1 MIMVSSR
8 LVPILTA
15 LILSA
20 VVVYA
25 EGVNFITVTSW
36 SEALELSKKAN
47 KPIFLDAFTDWCGW
61 CKVMDKET
69 FSDPDVATFMN
80 ANFVNVKM
88 EMETGEG
95 IDVAMKYRISSFPT
109 FKVFAV
115 DGTPTYTVMGYQP
128 PKDWLKSLALM
139 TDASKAQRAKGVTAT
154 LKLAYP
160 DWHRGAY
167 LKGKSKTIADAKI
180 VQAWF
185 DEQKDRMSEVAWCV
199 INRYQLSEAQQE
211 WVMDHEA
218 DYRDLYGDEFD
229 HVIQMRAQSVFGNAV
244 AKKDKSLLEK
254 ATDLITRSSPDASE
268 SIRDRLQAMYFGRIG
283 EWMELA
289 DVIVRMS
296 LATDASADQIN
307 EYAWDMYQKCDDKA
321 PLLKAAEAM
330 KRTTAKLESV
340 QWAFVDTYA
349 ALLYKTGQYDEA
361 EQQAIRAIEMGAT
374 ATEDVSSTEELL
386 TKIRAARSTKTDSK

>member
-1 MIMVSSR
+1 MSSSR
-8 LVPILTA
+8 TVSILTA

-25 EGVNFITVTSW
+25 EGVNFVTVTSW
-36 SEALELSKKAN
+36 SEALELAKKAN

-69 FSDPDVATFMN
+69 FSDPDVAAFMN
-80 ANFVNVKM
+80 ARFVNVKM

-95 IDVAMKYRISSFPT
+95 VDVAMKYRISSFPT

-128 PKDWLKSLALM
+128 PKDWLKSLAMM

-160 DWHRGAY
+160 EWHRGAY
-167 LKGKSKTIADAKI
+167 LKGKNKKIADAKT

-185 DEQKDRMSEVAWCV
+185 DEQNDPMSEVAWCI
-199 INRYQLSEAQQE
+199 INRYQLSEAQQQ

-229 HVIQMRAQSVFGNAV
+229 HVIQMRAQSVFGAAV

-254 ATDLITRSSPDASE
+254 ATDLFARSTPEASQPM
-268 SIRDRLQAMYFGRIG
+268 RDRLQAMYYNRTG
-283 EWMELA
+283 EWKELA
-289 DVIVRMS
+289 DAIERMS
-296 LATDASADQIN
+296 LAADASADRIN
-307 EYAWDMYQKCDDKA
+307 DFAWDMYQKCEDKA
-321 PLLKAAEAM
+321 SLMKAAEAM
-330 KRTTAKLESV
+330 KRTTTNLESA

-349 ALLYKTGQYDEA
+349 ALLYKTGLYDEA
-361 EQQAIRAIEMGAT
+361 EQQAIRAIEMGKA

-386 TKIRAARSTKTDSK
+386 TNIRAARSTRTGSK